1 MSCYSNLLLELRNLY
16 GNILKLFFVV
26 MIFANDFFVDYV
38 SIGVSRRDYHAVLDL
53 KTRTSVQK
61 GF

>member
-16 GNILKLFFVV
+16 GNILKFFFVA
-26 MIFANDFFVDYV
+26 MIFANDFVVDYV

-53 KTRTSVQK
+53 KT
-61 GF
+61 